1 MFNIYI
7 NDLFFLT
14 ENPNVPNYA
23 DDTTFYA
30 CDSDFHFLISRLE
43 HDSVLAIEWFE
54 CNYRKLN
61 QDKCNLIISG
71 HKYESV
77 WANTGSCKIWES
89 NDQKLFGGSIDR
101 NLKFSHY
108 ILKQCEKAAR
118 KLSALT
124 RICKFM
130 SLWRRRLLTKSFIES
145 QFAYSLLVW
154 MCCHKTSDNRI
165 NHLHQRALRT
175 VYNDNV
181 STFEKLLEK
190 DNSVTIQ
197 VRNLRILAIE
207 LYKTKENL
215 AASIMHGTLEQRN
228 IQYNLRLQTNFQL
241 GSVKTVN
248 CGLRALRYLG
258 PKIWNIVLFEI
269 KNSETLAQFKMEIKS

>member
-1 MFNIYI
+1 M
-7 NDLFFLT
+7 
-14 ENPNVPNYA
+14 
-23 DDTTFYA
+23 
-30 CDSDFHFLISRLE
+30 
-43 HDSVLAIEWFE
+43 
-54 CNYRKLN
+54 
-61 QDKCNLIISG
+61 
-71 HKYESV
+71 
-77 WANTGSCKIWES
+77 
-89 NDQKLFGGSIDR
+89 
-101 NLKFSHY
+101 
-108 ILKQCEKAAR
+108 
-118 KLSALT
+118 
-124 RICKFM
+124 
-130 SLWRRRLLTKSFIES
+130 KSFIES

-197 VRNLRILAIE
+197 VRNLRLLAIE

-215 AASIMHGTLEQRN
+215 AASIMHGILEQRN
-228 IQYNLRLQTNFQL
+228 IQYNLRLQTSFQL

-269 KNSETLAQFKMEIKS
+269 KNSETLAEFKMEIKS